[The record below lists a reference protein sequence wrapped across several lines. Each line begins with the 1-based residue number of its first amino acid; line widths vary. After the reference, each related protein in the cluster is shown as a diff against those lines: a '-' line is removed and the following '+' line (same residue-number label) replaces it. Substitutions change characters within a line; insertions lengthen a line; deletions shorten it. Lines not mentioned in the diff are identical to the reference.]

1 MISRVGVPQYE
12 EAPIGFGSLFRPNLR
27 VAGGAAPVRAYIE
40 ELMPDILNGTIEPG
54 KVFDATTDL
63 DGVPP
68 DTRTWPT
75 ARASRSSSIP
85 DFQGHSGEGGGRHP
99 PPQKKTH
106 SPPSPPRKGFFL

>member
-27 VAGGAAPVRAYIE
+27 VAGGAARVRAYIE

-54 KVFDATTDL
+54 KVFDATTNL

-75 ARASRSSSIP
+75 ARSSRSSSIP
-85 DFQGHSGEGGGRHP
+85 DFQGHSGEGRGPAP
-99 PPQKKTH
+99 PPGTKT
-106 SPPSPPRKGFFL
+106 PGRWARPGKG